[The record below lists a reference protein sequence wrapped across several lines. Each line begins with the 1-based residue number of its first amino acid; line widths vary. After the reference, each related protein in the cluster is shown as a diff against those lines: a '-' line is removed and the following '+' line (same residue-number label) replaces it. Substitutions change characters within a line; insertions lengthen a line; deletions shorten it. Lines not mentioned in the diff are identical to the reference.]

1 MAHPLSSYT
10 TVRTIGLLSLIA
22 VGTFAL
28 VGPANAQITATAR
41 TGATPAWNKG
51 LQPISPES
59 YYNAIECGNTD
70 AADPPCVFWDT
81 GLCEN
86 DDFTLNAY
94 SAYKQVAYEVW
105 ATVRQGQPAP
115 EPNFYAARNTRVTI
129 SAEPKS
135 GSSNEF
141 QDLILKRGD
150 QVASPVDRNIRAKR
164 VTWDYDAWAPRSAVT
179 LEMVGSART
188 ISCNI
193 PAAAL
198 QQFR

>member
-1 MAHPLSSYT
+1 MAQLFSSQAT
-10 TVRTIGLLSLIA
+10 ARAIGFLGLIG
-22 VGTFAL
+22 VGTLGLAA
-28 VGPANAQITATAR
+28 PAAAQITATAR
-41 TGATPAWNKG
+41 EGATPAWNKG

-115 EPNFYAARNTRVTI
+115 EPDFYAARNTRVTI
-129 SAEPKS
+129 SAEPKP
-135 GSSNEF
+135 GSTNEF
-141 QDLILKRGD
+141 QDLILKRAGN
-150 QVASPVDRNIRAKR
+150 VASPVDRNIRAKR

-179 LEMVGSART
+179 LEMVGSERT
-188 ISCNI
+188 ISCTI
-193 PAAAL
+193 PGAVL
-198 QQFR
+198 LQFR